1 MIIGTPSP
9 LLLKQ
14 LTRGLLRRFRFDMI
28 IAKGIQEIDIWKTPI
43 PDNMWKFIAKFV
55 YSDTFASSA

>member
-1 MIIGTPSP
+1 
-9 LLLKQ
+9 
-14 LTRGLLRRFRFDMI
+14 MI

-55 YSDTFASSA
+55 YSGTFASSA